1 MDRDR
6 IAILAELEQ
15 KNKLNMDLNNQ
26 IQILEN
32 ECLEKEKTIE
42 SSQSKVKD
50 LNKQVEIKDI
60 TIDEMIKKN
69 HSLDQEKEQ
78 LFIDY
83 QKKIEELQLQVLDSA
98 SSAMDSTSGLCKVL
112 DILNSNVDEFKNIFK
127 KKIDNFE
134 DIFDK
139 FKSEYIKR
147 DESFNFLLNDKTK
160 EFNEFINQ
168 FVEKTQIDVKNVF
181 NNVNTPTSDVKD
193 KKIEWLS
200 KQVDE
205 LTDFK
210 NKIIEYENKFKDLD
224 NKKKTED
231 KKFEENQKI
240 FEDLSQKMKAKND
253 VYEKIEKEANDYEKK
268 FKEMEEFMK
277 KNLSKDLIAQFEN
290 KMKGN

>member
-15 KNKLNMDLNNQ
+15 KNKVNMDLNNQ
-26 IQILEN
+26 IQLLEN
-32 ECLEKEKTIE
+32 ECLEKDKTIE

-139 FKSEYIKR
+139 FKSEYTKR
-147 DESFNFLLNDKTK
+147 DESFNFLLNNKTK
-160 EFNEFINQ
+160 EFNEFLNN
-168 FVEKTQIDVKNVF
+168 FVGRVKVDVQNVF
-181 NNVNTPTSDVKD
+181 NNVNTPTSDIED
-193 KKIEWLS
+193 KKIDWLN
-200 KQVDE
+200 KQVNE
-205 LTDFK
+205 LTEYK
-210 NKIIEYENKFKDLD
+210 NKIIEYENKFKDL
-224 NKKKTED
+224 NGKKENED
-231 KKFEENQKI
+231 KKYMALKNSIDDLNKKIEE
-240 FEDLSQKMKAKND
+240 KNK
-253 VYEKIEKEANDYEKK
+253 VYEKIETVRNENEKK
-268 FKEMEEFMK
+268 FKAMEDFMK
-277 KNLSKDLIAQFEN
+277 ANFKSDLIELYKQQCSN
-290 KMKGN
+290 